1 MAATGLVG
9 SLLDPQ
15 NFLDIFPSGELMVHT
30 DELDDG
36 DSFGDSVSLGSRRK
50 LP

>member
-15 NFLDIFPSGELMVHT
+15 KIFDIFPSGELMLRA
-30 DELDDG
+30 DELDGG
-36 DSFGDSVSLGSRRK
+36 DSFGDSVSLGSRRE